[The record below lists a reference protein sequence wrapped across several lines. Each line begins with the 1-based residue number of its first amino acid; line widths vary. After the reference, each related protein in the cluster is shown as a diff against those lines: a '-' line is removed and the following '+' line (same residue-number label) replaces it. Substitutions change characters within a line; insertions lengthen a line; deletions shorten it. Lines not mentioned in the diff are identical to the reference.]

1 MDKWK
6 SHLQKNIIVQSQ
18 IWLLMVLDNGDFLN
32 LLSGS
37 TTVDQ
42 IKENVKSAELELDPE
57 DVAYMRE
64 LAEEI
69 DK

>member
-1 MDKWK
+1 
-6 SHLQKNIIVQSQ
+6 
-18 IWLLMVLDNGDFLN
+18 
-32 LLSGS
+32 
-37 TTVDQ
+37 
-42 IKENVKSAELELDPE
+42 VKSAELELDPE